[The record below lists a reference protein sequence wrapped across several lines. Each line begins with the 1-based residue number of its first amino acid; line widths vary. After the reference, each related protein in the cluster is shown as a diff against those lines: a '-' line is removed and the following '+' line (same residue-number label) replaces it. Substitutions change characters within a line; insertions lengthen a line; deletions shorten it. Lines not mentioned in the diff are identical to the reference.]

1 MGATKKQ
8 VSKTKSKISEKSTSK
23 YLIKNYGLFWKAED
37 VFWGKQG
44 KSGTLL
50 GKSAKD
56 GSRIVNFRDQIG
68 IYVLYADYKVVY
80 IGQAGSGS
88 NSKLFARLKEHR
100 NNELAGRWN
109 QFSWFGLLGVKRDN
123 TLASSKQ
130 NHNHNTKVVLDH
142 FEAMLIHV
150 IEPPMNKQG
159 GKWGEGEQFLQS
171 IDKENIG
178 TNDAEVLRKIL
189 EKIENLEKS

>member
-1 MGATKKQ
+1 MTATRKQ
-8 VSKTKSKISEKSTSK
+8 LSKSRTKTSEKSTSK
-23 YLIKNYGLFWKAED
+23 YLVKNYGLFWKEEN
-37 VFWGKQG
+37 VFWGKKG

-50 GKSAKD
+50 GKPAK
-56 GSRIVNFRDQIG
+56 GSFKKVDFRDQIG

-88 NSKLFARLKEHR
+88 TSNLFARLSKHR

-109 QFSWFGLLGVKRDN
+109 QFSWFGLLAVLKDN

-150 IEPPMNKQG
+150 IEPPLNKQG
-159 GKWGEGEQFLQS
+159 GKWGEGEQYLQLM
-171 IDKENIG
+171 DKENIG
-178 TNDAEVLRKIL
+178 INDAEVLREIL
-189 EKIENLEKS
+189 EKIKK